1 MNALDNTAGR
11 VLAGLAVLALIGGCA
26 TGAGPS
32 VAAGTATPRPTPSVV
47 VTRNV
52 AYEASNPLLVPAE
65 LDVYSPVRAGP
76 WPVVVMLHGGPSD
89 DQRSNRGYLG
99 EHARRVADLGFV
111 VFNTSWGAG
120 MPAGAP
126 TYDLLLA
133 TGSQAACA
141 VEYARE
147 NAAEYGGDPATLI
160 LFGHSAG
167 ASTASIVAF
176 HRPQPPSGCLGAT
189 TLGEIDA
196 LVTWD
201 GEWLAQ
207 TTYFGWDER
216 IAADQRVFDAL
227 SPWAYLAAHRDLRVV
242 MLSEAKPNAD
252 YNYERPLPDE
262 AAMDAFFGPRDPS
275 GALRAQLEANG
286 ALADGVLDLLEAQ
299 QLLFSILEAQG
310 NPVSLD
316 LMPDTNHTTIG
327 FDGWPVFLAA
337 FSKAAT

>member
-11 VLAGLAVLALIGGCA
+11 VLAGLAGLVLIGGCA
-26 TGAGPS
+26 TGTGPS
-32 VAAGTATPRPTPSVV
+32 VAAGTATPRPTPSVL

-52 AYEASNPLLVPAE
+52 AYEASNSLLVPGE
-65 LDVYSPVRAGP
+65 LDVYSPVSAGP

-89 DQRSNRGYLG
+89 DQRADRGYLG

-126 TYDLLLA
+126 TYDLFLA

-141 VEYARE
+141 VEFARAK
-147 NAAEYGGDPATLI
+147 AAEYGGDPATLI

-176 HRPQPPSGCLGAT
+176 ARAEPSPGCLEDA
-189 TLGEIDA
+189 TLGAIDA

-207 TTYFGWDER
+207 TTYFGWDEQ
-216 IAADQRVFDAL
+216 IAADPRVFDAL
-227 SPWAYLAAHRDLRVV
+227 TPWTDLPKHSDLKVV

-252 YNYERPLPDE
+252 SNYERPLPDE
-262 AAMDAFFGPRDPS
+262 AAMDAFFGRRDPS
-275 GALRAQLEANG
+275 GALRAQLEASG